1 MPKPRLDGCKC
12 SISGCT
18 DPHEC
23 LHRPPASEEV
33 RIAWL
38 NFIFHGNVPSS
49 VRKVLFVCAKHF
61 KDECFTNLRQ
71 YREGLAERLRLIE
84 GSVPTE
90 YGGDGHTSK
99 VRSTPRTQ
107 KPSFISAGC
116 QTKPQ
121 ICAVGTQLSW
131 RTLRPHTRSIGIQSA
146 ATVRSVAVGPSRRLL
161 PVPFPS
167 TPLRSFK
174 EAKRPRLEFEEQ
186 DISTRSANPDSS
198 YHSAQPV
205 TASTDSSWL
214 SPTAATSSYEDAK
227 FIVFEKCLLSL
238 FETCPACTRDCD
250 VQSRRRGTLLTVEQ
264 LCPHCRF
271 FRRWN
276 SQPIIRST
284 PVGDLHLSAAVH
296 FCGESFEKTRK
307 VFDAMRLKTHTDD
320 VFRRHVSSYLEPAII
335 HSWNAKQCTALQS
348 LTEEDQVI
356 IGGDMCA
363 DSPGHSAKYGC
374 YSVMNMQRNQIID
387 IQLVQSNKVGG
398 SNHMEKEGLRRS
410 LELLEGSGVKV
421 ESIITERR
429 PRVQKFLSEREMK
442 HYYDVRQ
449 MAKGLSKKLHRL
461 GKDSDCGQVKKWH
474 KSIINHLYWCAV
486 GCASGAEKV
495 SRWKSILN
503 HIQDIHIHSD
513 PAFPKCLHRTR
524 VSKDPNKWFKPGTA
538 ALKRLERVLTT
549 KRFLR
554 DVENLSPHYQTSSLE
569 SFHNELLRSAP
580 KDAFLPFTGRLCRLY
595 LAAMHYNENADRLRK
610 RPSNRYPLLFPEAKN
625 GGHPGKQVKK
635 EQTNFYVFN
644 LIHLVFTEV
653 VHDPQPFVCAA
664 TLIDVPQDKPAL
676 DDAVA
681 ACATLQ

>member
-580 KDAFLPFTGRLCRLY
+580 KDAFLPFTGRLCRYVYSLT
-595 LAAMHYNENADRLRK
+595 LG
-610 RPSNRYPLLFPEAKN
+610 LL
-625 GGHPGKQVKK
+625 
-635 EQTNFYVFN
+635 
-644 LIHLVFTEV
+644 
-653 VHDPQPFVCAA
+653 
-664 TLIDVPQDKPAL
+664 
-676 DDAVA
+676 
-681 ACATLQ
+681 